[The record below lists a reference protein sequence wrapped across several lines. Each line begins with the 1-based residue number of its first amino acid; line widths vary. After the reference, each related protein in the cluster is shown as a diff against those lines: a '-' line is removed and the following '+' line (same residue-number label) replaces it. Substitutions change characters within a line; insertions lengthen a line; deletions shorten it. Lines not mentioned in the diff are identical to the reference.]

1 MREVSI
7 QTMQR
12 YLRRYRG
19 KGVFLSRWHVDMKCY
34 IVNENLADHAK
45 PAIETPEA
53 RIACV
58 SEIRRWNWINSDG
71 HVYRG
76 FANLRLKLYKP
87 VGLFRNRVHRIWL
100 KILYRIVVLWERIK
114 N

>member
-7 QTMQR
+7 KTMQR
-12 YLRRYRG
+12 YLRMHRG

-34 IVNENLADHAK
+34 IVNENLADHSK
-45 PAIETPEA
+45 PTIETPEA

-58 SEIRRWNWINSDG
+58 PAIRRWNWIRGDG

-76 FANLRLKLYKP
+76 LSNLRLKLYKP
-87 VGLFRNRVHRIWL
+87 MGLFRNRVQRVWL
-100 KILYRIVVLWERIK
+100 RVAYRIVKWLEDRK
-114 N
+114 S